1 MVKEKTWQLFFF
13 SFFPKKRSNIYIVGE
28 RTLQS
33 IHIWQGTD
41 CCTAKEERVDG
52 NYNVV
57 TYEEDDKGLG
67 LKMKMKFEEM
77 KKVD

>member
-1 MVKEKTWQLFFF
+1 MKWQSGLRGPIF
-13 SFFPKKRSNIYIVGE
+13 RRNGE
-28 RTLQS
+28 RTLKS
-33 IHIWQGTD
+33 IHVWQGTD
-41 CCTAKEERVDG
+41 CCSANEERVGG